1 MDYNLSGLNTREF
14 EHVSQAL
21 AQAIL
26 GPGVSVFGDGRD
38 GGREAAFEGRVPYP
52 SEIEAW
58 DGYGVMQAKFR
69 QRTDQQPQD
78 AVSWLKGQV
87 KEELEAWL
95 SPASKRER
103 LPEYLIFT
111 TNVIL
116 TPVPGSGGIAQ
127 IEQFV
132 STYAARLGLKG
143 WAVWS
148 YDQLCRYLDRYDS
161 IRRTYA
167 GAITSGDVLARL
179 LDAVSAGQKSRSD
192 ALTDATRASQYRREA
207 RLSLVPE
214 ERVDAV
220 LDWADKSSSQVVTVP
235 VGTLAVLVA
244 PMGAGKSEEAEN
256 WWREGLREAAGDPD
270 AVIPVWVDAGK
281 AVPDLLDAI
290 TRAGG
295 EPASGLGR
303 IVIDD
308 LDRLSPEQVAQL
320 LYEARLLLAAHPTA
334 RILAT
339 CRPGIELGRAVV
351 HEVAPW
357 PVRRGAELLD
367 LVVGDDGRILFEER
381 EVQDLLTSPL
391 QVLSVASR
399 LLAGE
404 DARVSSLELLS
415 GLAASVI
422 KGRRKGSPTSQT
434 WDRLARLA
442 VHILNAGG
450 PVPAQHFAHEAEVWE
465 LTDTGLVVQEAAGLR
480 FALPVFEQHFGAQAL
495 RKGSVLPEEI
505 VTADAFP
512 RWRYA
517 IAFAV
522 SASAPDEAENLM
534 LRLAR
539 ANPAAAA
546 WTFDEIARSKK
557 KQHHGMREAEDRART
572 TIARLVR
579 ADDDELRTAE
589 IAGTWLREALEALVE
604 GFGPLSGSL
613 LEMRDGR
620 LPRWG
625 VWAKEGWVAISPSR
639 YSSEPP
645 AVTPLASHPRNRE
658 DAEWRWWS
666 QHLFP
671 GDPLG
676 RWDWARERIR
686 EPLERLVRRGA
697 LLVPPDSPLAHERLW
712 HLAQRLRQGN
722 VPRDGVSVPEVRR
735 RVEAMME
742 HVRTSVRYTHQVAGY
757 TYDSADIRWMHSQL
771 AGVTDEVLRR
781 PYGEPDQEIPRRGRM
796 WQGYSP
802 LLTLRVT
809 RQILRDALIGYRQLV
824 ELNFPSLASALGLYS
839 ALPVSAEGMVVMP
852 EDDTDGSHSGL
863 IHTLRP
869 KAAGRRNDPPE
880 VDLDLWTEPGFGPT
894 SPFPGGPVKSKTNFH
909 RPYYVDRELST
920 GSSRPATE
928 LAYEWLVRDLK
939 AVGWL
944 GVNVQLSV

>member
-1 MDYNLSGLNTREF
+1 VDHNLSGLSTREF

-38 GGREAAFEGRVPYP
+38 GGREATFEGRVPYP
-52 SEIEAW
+52 SELDAW
-58 DGYGVMQAKFR
+58 DGYGVVQAKFR
-69 QRTDQQPQD
+69 QRTDRQPQD

-167 GAITSGDVLARL
+167 GAITSGDVLAQLR
-179 LDAVSAGQKSRSD
+179 DAVSAGHKSRSD

-450 PVPAQHFAHEAEVWE
+450 PVPAQHFGHEAEVWE

-539 ANPAAAA
+539 ANPAAAS
-546 WTFDEIARSKK
+546 WTFDEIARGK
-557 KQHHGMREAEDRART
+557 KQRHDMREAEDSART
-572 TIARLVR
+572 AIARLVR
-579 ADDDELRTAE
+579 VDHGELRTAE
-589 IAGTWLREALEALVE
+589 AAGTWLREALEALVE

-613 LEMRDGR
+613 VEMRDGR

-625 VWAKEGWVAISPSR
+625 VWVKEGWVAISPSR
-639 YSSEPP
+639 YSSELP
-645 AVTPLASHPRNRE
+645 AVTPLASHPSNRE
-658 DAEWRWWS
+658 DPEWRWWS

-676 RWDWARERIR
+676 RWGWARGRIR
-686 EPLERLVRRGA
+686 EPLERVVRRGA
-697 LLVPPDSPLAHERLW
+697 LLMPPDSPLAHERLW

-722 VPRDGVSVPEVRR
+722 VPRDGVSVPELRQ

-771 AGVTDEVLRR
+771 SGVTDEVLRR
-781 PYGEPDQEIPRRGRM
+781 PYSEPDQEIPRRGRM

-802 LLTLRVT
+802 LLTLRIT
-809 RQILRDALIGYRQLV
+809 RQSLQDALIGYRQLV
-824 ELNFPSLASALGLYS
+824 ELNFPSLAPALGLYS

-869 KAAGRRNDPPE
+869 KAAGRRSDPPE

-894 SPFPGGPVKSKTNFH
+894 SPFPGGPVDSKTNFH

-928 LAYEWLVRDLK
+928 LAYEWLVRDLR

>member
-1 MDYNLSGLNTREF
+1 MDYNLSGLSTREF

-21 AQAIL
+21 AQEIL
-26 GPGVSVFGDGRD
+26 GPGVSAFGDGKD
-38 GGREAAFEGRVPYP
+38 GGREATFEGRVPYP
-52 SEIEAW
+52 SELEAW
-58 DGYGVMQAKFR
+58 DGYGVVQAKFR
-69 QRTDQQPQD
+69 QRADQQPQG

-87 KEELEAWL
+87 KEEFEAWL
-95 SPASKRER
+95 SPTSKRER

-143 WAVWS
+143 WAVWHH
-148 YDQLCRYLDRYDS
+148 DQLCRYLDRYDS

-167 GAITSGDVLARL
+167 GAITSGDVLAQL
-179 LDAVSAGQKSRSD
+179 LDAVSAGHKSRSD
-192 ALTDATRASQYRREA
+192 ALTDAARASQHRREA

-220 LDWADKSSSQVVTVP
+220 LDWADKSSLPVVTVP
-235 VGTLAVLVA
+235 AGALAVLVA
-244 PMGAGKSEEAEN
+244 PMGAGKSEEAES
-256 WWREGLREAAGDPD
+256 WWRDGLREAAGDPD
-270 AVIPVWVDAGK
+270 VVIPVWVDAGK

-308 LDRLSPEQVAQL
+308 LDGISPEQVAQL

-339 CRPGIELGRAVV
+339 CRPGIELGRVAV
-351 HEVAPW
+351 HEVASW
-357 PVRRGAELLD
+357 SVRRGAELLD
-367 LVVGDDGRILFEER
+367 LVVGDDARMLFEER

-391 QVLSVASR
+391 QALSVASR

-450 PVPAQHFAHEAEVWE
+450 PVPAQHFGHEAEVWE

-539 ANPAAAA
+539 ANPAAAS
-546 WTFDEIARSKK
+546 WTFDEIARGK

-579 ADDDELRTAE
+579 ADHDELRTAE

-613 LEMRDGR
+613 VEMRDGR

-658 DAEWRWWS
+658 DPEWRWWS

-671 GDPLG
+671 GDLLG

-686 EPLERLVRRGA
+686 EPLERVVRRGA
-697 LLVPPDSPLAHERLW
+697 LLMPPDSPLAHERLW
-712 HLAQRLRQGN
+712 HLAQRLPLGN
-722 VPRDGVSVPEVRR
+722 MNRDGVSVPEVRR

-757 TYDSADIRWMHSQL
+757 TYDSADIWWMHSQL

-802 LLTLRVT
+802 LLTLRIT

-824 ELNFPSLASALGLYS
+824 ELNFPSLAPALGLYS

-880 VDLDLWTEPGFGPT
+880 ADLDLWTEPGFGPT
-894 SPFPGGPVKSKTNFH
+894 SPFLGGPVDSKTNFH

>member
-1 MDYNLSGLNTREF
+1 MDHNLSGLSTREF

-38 GGREAAFEGRVPYP
+38 GGREATFEGRVPYP
-52 SEIEAW
+52 SELDAW
-58 DGYGVMQAKFR
+58 DGYGVVQAKFR

-167 GAITSGDVLARL
+167 GAITSGDVLAQLR
-179 LDAVSAGQKSRSD
+179 DAVSAGHKSRSD
-192 ALTDATRASQYRREA
+192 ALTVATRASQYRREA
-207 RLSLVPE
+207 RLSLGPE

-295 EPASGLGR
+295 EPPSGLGR

-351 HEVAPW
+351 HEVALW

-367 LVVGDDGRILFEER
+367 LVVGDDGRILFKER

-404 DARVSSLELLS
+404 DARVSSLKSHRPGGVRAPRPSIRYAAPPLGPRAAARAAQPLSRPSAKDTPGPRRTPRWGPCRVHSTARPPPQPAGHRLFRTKPLLS
-415 GLAASVI
+415 YPPVVPRRRRVQRVLAAVP
-422 KGRRKGSPTSQT
+422 SPT
-434 WDRLARLA
+434 
-442 VHILNAGG
+442 
-450 PVPAQHFAHEAEVWE
+450 E
-465 LTDTGLVVQEAAGLR
+465 
-480 FALPVFEQHFGAQAL
+480 
-495 RKGSVLPEEI
+495 
-505 VTADAFP
+505 
-512 RWRYA
+512 YC
-517 IAFAV
+517 
-522 SASAPDEAENLM
+522 
-534 LRLAR
+534 LAR
-539 ANPAAAA
+539 ACRP
-546 WTFDEIARSKK
+546 TSLCGR
-557 KQHHGMREAEDRART
+557 
-572 TIARLVR
+572 RL
-579 ADDDELRTAE
+579 
-589 IAGTWLREALEALVE
+589 LVVAVA
-604 GFGPLSGSL
+604 SL
-613 LEMRDGR
+613 L
-620 LPRWG
+620 
-625 VWAKEGWVAISPSR
+625 S
-639 YSSEPP
+639 
-645 AVTPLASHPRNRE
+645 AVE
-658 DAEWRWWS
+658 E
-666 QHLFP
+666 
-671 GDPLG
+671 
-676 RWDWARERIR
+676 
-686 EPLERLVRRGA
+686 
-697 LLVPPDSPLAHERLW
+697 
-712 HLAQRLRQGN
+712 
-722 VPRDGVSVPEVRR
+722 
-735 RVEAMME
+735 
-742 HVRTSVRYTHQVAGY
+742 
-757 TYDSADIRWMHSQL
+757 
-771 AGVTDEVLRR
+771 
-781 PYGEPDQEIPRRGRM
+781 
-796 WQGYSP
+796 
-802 LLTLRVT
+802 
-809 RQILRDALIGYRQLV
+809 
-824 ELNFPSLASALGLYS
+824 
-839 ALPVSAEGMVVMP
+839 
-852 EDDTDGSHSGL
+852 
-863 IHTLRP
+863 
-869 KAAGRRNDPPE
+869 
-880 VDLDLWTEPGFGPT
+880 
-894 SPFPGGPVKSKTNFH
+894 
-909 RPYYVDRELST
+909 
-920 GSSRPATE
+920 
-928 LAYEWLVRDLK
+928 
-939 AVGWL
+939 
-944 GVNVQLSV
+944 

>member
-1 MDYNLSGLNTREF
+1 MDYNLSGLSTREF

-21 AQAIL
+21 AQEIL
-26 GPGVSVFGDGRD
+26 GPGVSAFGDGKD
-38 GGREAAFEGRVPYP
+38 GGREATFEGRVPYP
-52 SEIEAW
+52 SELEAW
-58 DGYGVMQAKFR
+58 DGYGVVQAKFR

-87 KEELEAWL
+87 KEEFEAWL
-95 SPASKRER
+95 SPTSKRER

-116 TPVPGSGGIAQ
+116 TPVRGSGGIAQ

-143 WAVWS
+143 WAVWHH
-148 YDQLCRYLDRYDS
+148 DQLCRYLDRYDS

-167 GAITSGDVLARL
+167 GAITSGDVLAQL
-179 LDAVSAGQKSRSD
+179 LDAVSAGHKPRSD
-192 ALTDATRASQYRREA
+192 ALTDAARASQHRREA

-214 ERVDAV
+214 ERADAV
-220 LDWADKSSSQVVTVP
+220 LDWADKSSLPVVTVP
-235 VGTLAVLVA
+235 AGTLAVLVA
-244 PMGAGKSEEAEN
+244 PMGAGKSEEAES
-256 WWREGLREAAGDPD
+256 WLREGLREAAGDPD
-270 AVIPVWVDAGK
+270 VVIPVWVDAGK

-290 TRAGG
+290 PRAGG

-308 LDRLSPEQVAQL
+308 LDGISPEQVAQL
-320 LYEARLLLAAHPTA
+320 LYEPRLLLAAHPTA

-357 PVRRGAELLD
+357 SVRRGAELLD
-367 LVVGDDGRILFEER
+367 LVVGSDARMLFEER

-391 QVLSVASR
+391 QALSVASR

-450 PVPAQHFAHEAEVWE
+450 SVPAQHFGHEAEVWE

-539 ANPAAAA
+539 ANPAAAS
-546 WTFDEIARSKK
+546 WTFDEIARGK
-557 KQHHGMREAEDRART
+557 KQHHGMREAEDTART

-579 ADDDELRTAE
+579 ADHDELRTAE
-589 IAGTWLREALEALVE
+589 TAGTWLREALEALVE

-613 LEMRDGR
+613 VEMRDGR

-645 AVTPLASHPRNRE
+645 AVTPLASHPSNRE
-658 DAEWRWWS
+658 DLEWRWWS
-666 QHLFP
+666 QHLFL
-671 GDPLG
+671 GEPLG
-676 RWDWARERIR
+676 RWGWARGRIR
-686 EPLERLVRRGA
+686 EPLERVVRRGA

-742 HVRTSVRYTHQVAGY
+742 RVRTSVRYTHQVAGY
-757 TYDSADIRWMHSQL
+757 TYDTADIRWLHSQL
-771 AGVTDEVLRR
+771 AGVIDEVLRR

-802 LLTLRVT
+802 LLTLRIT

-824 ELNFPSLASALGLYS
+824 ELNFPSLAPALGLYS
-839 ALPVSAEGMVVMP
+839 VLPVSAEGMVVMP

-894 SPFPGGPVKSKTNFH
+894 SVPRWSGRCQDEFPSAVLRRSRAVH
-909 RPYYVDRELST
+909 